1 MLEEKETQAFS
12 SYNYTVILWAGHMMY
27 LCLCRSFFETCVL
40 NDLF

>member
-12 SYNYTVILWAGHMMY
+12 SYNYTVIPWAGHMMY